1 MPELSVIC
9 LLFDILIQLS
19 LLSAEE
25 CAALRNRQIHSFQ
38 VNGYCTYFSYL
49 TFDIRSE

>member
-19 LLSAEE
+19 LLSVEE
-25 CAALRNRQIHSFQ
+25 CVALRNRQIHSFQ